1 VTLVPLTFRMSSA
14 ELTDEA
20 FIVTVSG
27 EADARA
33 ATTLQRELDGLA
45 DEGARELIVD
55 LLRVPFLDAHIVGVL
70 QRAAGRMRADG
81 GEVVLVS
88 NDPRLLR
95 TFEPNGLRST
105 FRFER
110 SLNEAVDRALATTR
124 TDD

>member
-1 VTLVPLTFRMSSA
+1 MSSA

-33 ATTLQRELDGLA
+33 APTLQRELDGLA
-45 DEGARELIVD
+45 DDGARELIVD
-55 LLRVPFLDAHIVGVL
+55 LLQVPFLDSTVLGVL
-70 QRAAGRMRADG
+70 LRSARRMRADG
-81 GEVVLVS
+81 GDVVLVS
-88 NDPRLLR
+88 DDPRLLR
-95 TFEPNGLRST
+95 AFEISGLVSS

-110 SLNEAVDRALATTR
+110 TLHEAVDRTLLTTQ